1 MSVCSNQGSKCNYCG
16 QVAWKGRDK
25 VRNILDELRYN
36 IRKNS
41 VVNLILIVQFVI
53 FFWQSTII
61 SSYFLDMPTTFA
73 SNNLQKDAAYYSLFY
88 YGNAEDINLIEKMSM
103 DPDYI
108 ENLGK
113 TYREIHE
120 NPENH
125 YMVIRNVDLK
135 LDYDELSQVFT
146 DEELLDFCVNSL
158 YSGYYNPSETKLE
171 EVMPTYNIGEIQ
183 HVFENQIKRIDY
195 AAMKHFNLQVS
206 EGRLLNEED
215 FIFHKGQK
223 VIPVLLGS
231 VFAKGYHAGDVLHGY
246 LFTDTFDLKIV
257 GILEENTAIA
267 TDQILETDGQPYL
280 LDYGGVIPYFYMK
293 DMPET
298 DDERIFTQNNYEEG
312 LMGTIAVDLDMPRT
326 EVNKITKRISE
337 IFVKN
342 GLYPVNAVG
351 TSYGVTV
358 FQQESERTMK
368 VFLGA
373 SMIMGMLGISG
384 ICMSVITKLNR
395 NLHRYGIEIMNG
407 QSVYSIMWAFLLEI
421 AMTIG
426 AAMLFTIWRFMDLI
440 MGNVL
445 FLIVILILAFTSVF
459 AVSLIFIRKLFKV
472 DIEKIVRS
480 EE

>member
-1 MSVCSNQGSKCNYCG
+1 M
-16 QVAWKGRDK
+16 
-25 VRNILDELRYN
+25 RNIFDELKYN

-53 FFWQSTII
+53 FFWQSTMI

-88 YGNAEDINLIEKMSM
+88 YGNANDINFIDKMSM

-108 ENLGK
+108 ENLDK

-135 LDYDELSQVFT
+135 LDYSELSQMFT
-146 DEELLDFCVNSL
+146 DEELLDFCANSL
-158 YSGYYNPSETKLE
+158 YSGYYDSSEIKLE
-171 EVMPTYNIGEIQ
+171 EVMPLYNIGEIQ
-183 HVFENQIKRIDY
+183 HAFENQIKRIDY
-195 AAMKHFNLQVS
+195 AAMNHFNLQVS

-215 FIFHKGQK
+215 FIFRRGQK
-223 VIPVLLGS
+223 EIPVLLGS
-231 VFAKGYHAGDVLHGY
+231 ALAEGYHVGDVLQGY
-246 LFTDTFDLKIV
+246 LFTDTFELRVV

-280 LDYGGVIPYFYMK
+280 LDYGGVIPYFYIEDK
-293 DMPET
+293 PET
-298 DDERIFTQNNYEEG
+298 DEERIFAQNNYEEG
-312 LMGTIAVDLDMPRT
+312 LMGTIAVDLNTPRT
-326 EVNKITKRISE
+326 EVNKIAKRISGT
-337 IFVKN
+337 FVKN
-342 GLYPVNAVG
+342 GLFPVNATG
-351 TSYGVTV
+351 TSYGVTM
-358 FQQESERTMK
+358 FQHESEQTMK

-373 SMIMGMLGISG
+373 SMIMGILGISG

-421 AMTIG
+421 TLTIG
-426 AAMLFTIWRFMDLI
+426 AAMLFTIWKFMDLI

-445 FLIVILILAFTSVF
+445 FLIVILILAFISVF
-459 AVSLIFIRKLFKV
+459 IVSLVFIRKLFKV